1 MCAPYPDSIG
11 AILMRVRLSLVSIPD
26 CDEPIYQL
34 NDKDFAACTL
44 PSSVS
49 VVPASMPQSVNG
61 LQAPAATASRKR
73 TR

>member
-1 MCAPYPDSIG
+1 MQSHLVCAPYPDSIG

-34 NDKDFAACTL
+34 NDKDFAACTQ

-49 VVPASMPQSVNG
+49 VVPG